1 MRTILKKTLA
11 IILFLSCIFCLN
23 AETKTYNVVSYAWGS
38 TPKSAPSS
46 KNIAWG
52 KMKKVNYQITIDD
65 NEKNPTMVIQEK
77 NKTYKYKIRGQV
89 WGQKELN
96 HTSEGWTINRCYAED
111 EFGHTNGLTI
121 RENVDG
127 RMFIYIIKNGIVY
140 AYGTSKDDE
149 LLKSEE
155 VLDEQSK

>member
-1 MRTILKKTLA
+1 MNTFIKRTLA
-11 IILFLSCIFCLN
+11 AILFFSCTFCIN
-23 AETKTYNVVSYAWGS
+23 AEVKTYNVISYAWGN

-96 HTSEGWTINRCYAED
+96 HTNEGWAINRCYVED
-111 EFGHTNGLTI
+111 EFGHSNGLTI

-127 RMFIYIIKNGIVY
+127 RMFFYIIKNGIVY
-140 AYGTSKDDE
+140 AYGTSKDNE
-149 LLKSEE
+149 LLKTDE